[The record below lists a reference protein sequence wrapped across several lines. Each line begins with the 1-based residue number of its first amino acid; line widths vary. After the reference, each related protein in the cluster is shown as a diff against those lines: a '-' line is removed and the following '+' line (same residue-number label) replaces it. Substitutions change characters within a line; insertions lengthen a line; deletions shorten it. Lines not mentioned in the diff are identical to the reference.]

1 MEILDSRKHI
11 RREDNCRYYYIL
23 LLCAFWC
30 NACFFE
36 FGTVVIDK
44 ILQIAGSKDIIKPL
58 VFVFLTARSWQ
69 YMKAR
74 ISSKNWAFFIFASI
88 IYLANFVLFPENE
101 ENLLKYFPDYFFAL
115 IFFFLGISINIDQDK
130 DYLYYASILNLVS
143 SAFYNL
149 VFTHSAG
156 YSGSAI
162 ELGESI
168 HDMPQAY
175 YVLPSVIY
183 ITWIALERFRI
194 SDIYKFPV
202 YSSVALSV
210 LGLLLESS
218 FGTRGPLVCVI
229 TFIVLYVLL
238 VRKTKHPWFYRSL
251 TLILGIVA
259 YSFLNELLIIMAGL
273 TSALGMS
280 DRIFTL
286 ALEGTFS
293 QGEDS
298 SDQRWMM
305 INTIRNELS
314 QNDMSALWGHGFTG
328 FWNELGGYPHNVIY
342 EMVLTFGLVLG
353 GAFIIILIL
362 ILVKAYIKN
371 RNHSFRG
378 FLIVILACGFIKLL
392 MSSTFIAEPFFF
404 MLIGYCLNNCRAND
418 RLIKYKQ

>member
-1 MEILDSRKHI
+1 MYLFDELRTIKATDRGRS
-11 RREDNCRYYYIL
+11 YFVL

-30 NACFFE
+30 NACFLD

-44 ILQIAGSKDIIKPL
+44 ILHIVGSRDIIKPL
-58 VFVFLTARSWQ
+58 VFVYLTIKSWQ
-69 YMKAR
+69 YLQVH
-74 ISSKNWAFFIFASI
+74 ISSRNWVFFIVASI
-88 IYLANFVLFPENE
+88 IYLANFVFYSENE
-101 ENLLKYFPDYFFAL
+101 EFLLRYFPNYFYAL

-143 SAFYNL
+143 SSFYNL
-149 VFTHSAG
+149 IYTHSTG
-156 YSGSAI
+156 YSGNAL
-162 ELGESI
+162 ELGDSI

-183 ITWIALERFRI
+183 ITWIAFERFHI
-194 SDIYKFPV
+194 GDIFKFSV
-202 YSSVALSV
+202 FSSIALSV
-210 LGLLLESS
+210 LGFLLESS
-218 FGTRGPLVCVI
+218 FGTRGPIVCYI
-229 TFIVLYVLL
+229 SFIVLYVLL
-238 VRKTKHPWFYRSL
+238 VMETKHPWFYRSL
-251 TLILGIVA
+251 TLILSIAA
-259 YSFLNELLIIMAGL
+259 YSFLNEFLIIMAGL

-298 SDQRWMM
+298 ADQRWMM

-314 QNDMSALWGHGFTG
+314 QNDMSALFGHGFTG
-328 FWNELGGYPHNVIY
+328 FWDKLGGYPHNVIY
-342 EMVLTFGLVLG
+342 DLVLTFGLVLG
-353 GAFIIILIL
+353 GAFIVILIL

-392 MSSTFIAEPFFF
+392 ISSTFIAEPFFF
-404 MLIGYCLNNCRAND
+404 MLIGYCINNYRTND
-418 RLIKYKQ
+418 RLLIYK